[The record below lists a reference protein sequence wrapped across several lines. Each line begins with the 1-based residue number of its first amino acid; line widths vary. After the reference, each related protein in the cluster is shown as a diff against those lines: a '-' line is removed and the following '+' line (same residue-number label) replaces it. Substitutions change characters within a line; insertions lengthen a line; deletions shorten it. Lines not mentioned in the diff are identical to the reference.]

1 MFKFLP
7 SLIVLQI
14 LLVLVVLGAI
24 QSGHDMAAVVVALF
38 VLIAGAAFAF
48 WFRSLSE
55 IQNKD
60 RIASLKEEHA
70 IDREKIRLQTE
81 QEKIKVI
88 SDAQQQITKQV
99 SRANAKAN
107 FKAGIIITAAIG
119 LGSLFIMG
127 QMITLGLVTLTTAGG
142 GIAGYMLRAMQER
155 QKLNIISAGREGV
168 AMTPDAKQQLK
179 PEQHSIQS
187 SSGRHED

>member
-14 LLVLVVLGAI
+14 FLVLVVIGAL
-24 QSGHDMAAVVVALF
+24 QSGHELAGVAIAAFIL
-38 VLIAGAAFAF
+38 LAGVAFAF

-55 IQNKD
+55 IQSKD
-60 RIASLKEEHA
+60 LIASIKEEHA
-70 IDREKIRLQTE
+70 LDREKIRLETE

-99 SRANAKAN
+99 TRANAKAN
-107 FKAGIIITAAIG
+107 FKAGTIITAAIG
-119 LGSLFIMG
+119 LGALFIFG

-142 GIAGYMLRAMQER
+142 GLAGYMLRARQE
-155 QKLNIISAGREGV
+155 
-168 AMTPDAKQQLK
+168 KQRRNLDSDKQTVITANPASKKPLK
-179 PEQHSIQS
+179 SLWKIPK
-187 SSGRHED
+187 

>member
-14 LLVLVVLGAI
+14 LLVLVVFGAL
-24 QSGHDMAAVVVALF
+24 QSGHDLAAVVVAVF
-38 VLIAGAAFAF
+38 VLVAGVAFAF

-55 IQNKD
+55 IQSKD
-60 RIASLKEEHA
+60 LIASIKQEHA
-70 IDREKIRLQTE
+70 LDREKIRVETE

-99 SRANAKAN
+99 NRANAKAN
-107 FKAGIIITAAIG
+107 FKAGAIITAAIG
-119 LGSLFIMG
+119 LGSFFIIG

-142 GIAGYMLRAMQER
+142 GLAGYLIRARQEKQR
-155 QKLNIISAGREGV
+155 LNDIPATQMPINV
-168 AMTPDAKQQLK
+168 ADDSNQPLK
-179 PEQHSIQS
+179 YLKKSQ
-187 SSGRHED
+187 